1 MKRGLLTLVT
11 LVALVVTQLTVGGA
25 QAGGHYKR
33 HGPGYSGG
41 HYKSHGGHYKSHRGH
56 YKSHRGHYSGHRGHG
71 QKHRGYGYGYRY
83 DDSYKYDYLLGG
95 LLLGGAAT
103 YLLSQPRYVERQSV
117 VYQPAPAVVVNPT
130 VGSVLEYNRTGQAT
144 AWQDPDTGNTFT
156 TTPVRTHMTSAGPCR
171 EYIMSVMIG
180 GQEQQAYG
188 TACRENDGSWKLQ
201 R

>member
-11 LVALVVTQLTVGGA
+11 LAALVVTQLTVGGA
-25 QAGGHYKR
+25 QAGGHHKR

-56 YKSHRGHYSGHRGHG
+56 YSGHRRHGH
-71 QKHRGYGYGYRY
+71 KYRGYGHGYRD

-103 YLLSQPRYVERQSV
+103 YLLSQPRYVERQSAG
-117 VYQPAPAVVVNPT
+117 YQPATAVAVNPT
-130 VGSVLEYNRTGQAT
+130 VGSVLEYNRTGEAT
-144 AWQDPDTGNTFT
+144 AWQNPDTGKTFT

>member
-11 LVALVVTQLTVGGA
+11 LAALVVTQLAVGGA
-25 QAGGHYKR
+25 QAGGHHKR
-33 HGPGYSGG
+33 HGPGYS
-41 HYKSHGGHYKSHRGH
+41 GGHYKSHRGH
-56 YKSHRGHYSGHRGHG
+56 YKSHRGHYKSHRGHG
-71 QKHRGYGYGYRY
+71 HKHRGYGYGYRY

-103 YLLSQPRYVERQSV
+103 YLLSEPRDVERHSV
-117 VYQPAPAVVVNPT
+117 VYQPAPAAAVNPT
-130 VGSVLEYNRTGQAT
+130 VGSVLENNRTGQAT
-144 AWQDPDTGNTFT
+144 AWQDPDTGKTFT
-156 TTPVRTHMTSAGPCR
+156 TTPVRTHMKSTGPCR
-171 EYIMSVMIG
+171 EYIMSIVLG